1 MPARPDFNL
10 FTFQTLPMSPE
21 QILEAIQHSML
32 QTMGE
37 SLGIQM
43 VSAENGKLVA
53 TMPVDAR
60 TRQPFGL
67 LHGGASVA
75 LAETLGSIGANML
88 AGPGKMAVGMEIN
101 ANHLRSVREGLV
113 TGTAVVVHQGQTSQ
127 VWEIKITDREGRL
140 CCISRFTAAVRHA

>member
-1 MPARPDFNL
+1 
-10 FTFQTLPMSPE
+10 
-21 QILEAIQHSML
+21 ML

>member
-1 MPARPDFNL
+1 
-10 FTFQTLPMSPE
+10 
-21 QILEAIQHSML
+21 ML

-140 CCISRFTAAVRHA
+140 CCISRFTAAVRNA